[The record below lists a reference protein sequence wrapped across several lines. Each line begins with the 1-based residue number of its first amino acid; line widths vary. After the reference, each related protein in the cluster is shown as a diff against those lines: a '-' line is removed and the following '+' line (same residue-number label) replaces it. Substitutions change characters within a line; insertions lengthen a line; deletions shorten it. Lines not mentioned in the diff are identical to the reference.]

1 MLTST
6 WVGVGIGTIHGHRG
20 ACGTLGS
27 ILVSHGVGT
36 ILGIILIHII
46 LAITQAITL
55 DTILD
60 IILLTTLPI
69 THLTMVPTITITT
82 MIAVATTQPIAETIM
97 VEATN
102 LQKTVQKPIT
112 NAPTTTATH
121 LLATEVTTAELPATA
136 ILVAVAVIVNT
147 TAEAVLPSIKAMLL
161 PTNLL
166 TQEAI
171 TEVVRTPIEATTDRR
186 LTAVA
191 ATLTPVETEA

>member
-1 MLTST
+1 
-6 WVGVGIGTIHGHRG
+6 
-20 ACGTLGS
+20 
-27 ILVSHGVGT
+27 
-36 ILGIILIHII
+36 
-46 LAITQAITL
+46 
-55 DTILD
+55 
-60 IILLTTLPI
+60 
-69 THLTMVPTITITT
+69 
-82 MIAVATTQPIAETIM
+82 M
-97 VEATN
+97 VEAAN
-102 LQKTVQKPIT
+102 LQKTVLKPIT

-147 TAEAVLPSIKAMLL
+147 TAKAVLPSIKAMLL